1 MQHED
6 NFFRGCCF
14 LLVHCIENSSFSLWC
29 LYYIFFKVNCF
40 RLLIKKDWYFE
51 QTLKVFSDIVRSVYP
66 GIYHFT
72 FLTECF
78 PKVGLFKRLI
88 WFYQIRPKLVHGLT
102 DTIIRT
108 KKTTTKNITITKTRV
123 CYFFRAVYQ
132 NKNHVIPHPDIA
144 AILDVI
150 LNILPRWKEQQCAV
164 RILQP
169 NRCRNYQKIGINCN
183 FNFRLNVALK
193 RRPSWHPLKYFN
205 RLNQTNA
212 PL

>member
-1 MQHED
+1 MCCPLHLYQTSIVVMFVTIAPDQQACIFSYTQPAVKMVKTMQHED

-150 LNILPRWKEQQCAV
+150 LNILPR
-164 RILQP
+164 
-169 NRCRNYQKIGINCN
+169 
-183 FNFRLNVALK
+183 
-193 RRPSWHPLKYFN
+193 
-205 RLNQTNA
+205 
-212 PL
+212 